1 MKINLNDI
9 LSINCFVKG
18 CEFYE
23 GEITVTQG
31 RHVINGRS
39 FLGLHSL
46 DLSNAIDV
54 EISTSNDNVKND
66 FYNFIKK
73 WEVK

>member
-9 LSINCFVKG
+9 LSIQCFVKG

-23 GEITVTQG
+23 GEIIVTQG
-31 RHVINGRS
+31 RHVVNGRS

-46 DLSNAIDV
+46 DLSNTIDV
-54 EISTSNDNVKND
+54 KINTTNKNVEND

-73 WEVK
+73 WEVE